1 MQHFSICD
9 TKINTRTG
17 LIRKVFKATLN
28 CMGRPRKT
36 KETSKSVYVRF
47 RVTLAERKELIRRAK
62 EANAK
67 NESAWIRQQLL
78 GDS

>member
-1 MQHFSICD
+1 
-9 TKINTRTG
+9 
-17 LIRKVFKATLN
+17 
-28 CMGRPRKT
+28 MGRPRKT

-78 GDS
+78 GDV